1 MQFNEIVHVR
11 YLDIPQL
18 SVRGVIDTLFLSFFL
33 HMHRGVYNNVPDM
46 HIHDIEHS
54 GINSLSNCSIS
65 ARHAG
70 LWYFR

>member
-54 GINSLSNCSIS
+54 
-65 ARHAG
+65 
-70 LWYFR
+70 